1 MEKETISCL
10 NCGKSFK
17 GSFCSNCGQA
27 ATVGRFTLSH
37 VFTSDFLQ
45 KIIYINKGFFFSIK
59 ELFTRPGHSVREYLA
74 GKRVSHLNYF
84 SLLVIVIILF
94 SLVEEIT
101 PFHFADL
108 SDEGKKMAGAL
119 EELVKKHPKMV
130 YIGIIPYYS
139 LFSFLFFLKAR
150 QNYAEHL
157 VINTFKGSAL
167 LLLTTLFIAIASF
180 LKDTSLILRIE
191 RVINILMIGYGTWFY
206 YQYFSIYY
214 SNRFLLFCR
223 SVICVVVP
231 LFLIVLGVAI
241 YMVSTSPER
250 VTGIYSNP

>member
-1 MEKETISCL
+1 MENETISCL

-17 GSFCSNCGQA
+17 GSFCNHCGQS

-45 KIIYINKGFFFSIK
+45 KIIYVNKGFFFSVK
-59 ELFTRPGHSVREYLA
+59 ELFTRPGHSVREYMA

-108 SDEGKKMAGAL
+108 SKDASEMASSL
-119 EELVKKHPKMV
+119 EELVKKHPKIV
-130 YIGIIPYYS
+130 YIGIIPYYA

-150 QNYAEHL
+150 QNYAEHFVL
-157 VINTFKGSAL
+157 NTFKGSAL
-167 LLLTTLFIAIASF
+167 LLLTTLFISIASF
-180 LKDTSLILRIE
+180 LKDTSVILRIE
-191 RVINILMIGYGTWFY
+191 QVINMLMIGYGTWFY

-231 LFLIVLGVAI
+231 LLLIVVGLAI
-241 YMVSTSPER
+241 YVVSTSA
-250 VTGIYSNP
+250 

>member
-17 GSFCSNCGQA
+17 GSFCSHCGQS

-45 KIIYINKGFFFSIK
+45 KIIYVNKGFFFSVK
-59 ELFTRPGHSVREYLA
+59 ELFTRPGHSVREYMA

-108 SDEGKKMAGAL
+108 SDDAKEIAGSL
-119 EELVKKHPKMV
+119 ENLVKKHPKIV
-130 YIGIIPYYS
+130 YIGIIPYYA

-157 VINTFKGSAL
+157 VLNTFKGSAL
-167 LLLTTLFIAIASF
+167 LLMTTLFISIASF
-180 LKDTSLILRIE
+180 LKDTSVILRIE
-191 RVINILMIGYGTWFY
+191 RVINMLMIGYGTWFY

-214 SNRFLLFCR
+214 SNRFLLFFR
-223 SVICVVVP
+223 SVICVVMP
-231 LFLIVLGVAI
+231 LLLIVAGVLI
-241 YMVSTSPER
+241 YIILYSPER
-250 VTGIYSNP
+250 VIAI